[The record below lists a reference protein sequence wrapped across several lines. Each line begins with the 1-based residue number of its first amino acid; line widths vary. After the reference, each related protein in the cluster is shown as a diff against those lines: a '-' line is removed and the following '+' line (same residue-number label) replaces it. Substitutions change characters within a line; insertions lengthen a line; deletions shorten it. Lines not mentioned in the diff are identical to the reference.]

1 MLALAMMPTMSG
13 ALGTLNRDEVARA
26 TSGLNV
32 LLRAGGS
39 VGTTLA
45 VVVLTSQLSNVLQPA
60 GNVPFDLAAA
70 RCLPAAMRAAM
81 LPALGGASGN
91 TLFGLFGIVLLTFIS
106 AMFLPRKPKA
116 GVAQMT
122 PAIEEGQLA

>member
-1 MLALAMMPTMSG
+1 MTTANLSTPTGATMMPTMSA
-13 ALGTLNRDEVARA
+13 ALGTLKRDEVARA

-39 VGTTLA
+39 VGTALA
-45 VVVLTSQLSNVLQPA
+45 VVVLISQLSNVVRSA

-70 RCLPAAMRAAM
+70 RSLPAATRAAM
-81 LPALGGASGN
+81 LPALGGPFGN
-91 TLFGLFGIVLLTFIS
+91 TFLGLFGIVLLTFIS

-116 GVAQMT
+116 GVAQ
-122 PAIEEGQLA
+122 